1 MKKLVQSITVYRT
14 LGSNGKN
21 WFSIRTCDG
30 LNTNNILINGRKALL
45 KTAFA
50 LIAVAIFKRNVVRI
64 RRFRNNKI

>member
-30 LNTNNILINGRKALL
+30 LNTDNILINGRKALL
-45 KTAFA
+45 KTVFA
-50 LIAVAIFKRNVVRI
+50 LIVVAILKRNVVY
-64 RRFRNNKI
+64 FSVFKNNKI

>member
-1 MKKLVQSITVYRT
+1 MKKLVQVITVYRT
-14 LGSNGKN
+14 LLSGKD
-21 WFSIRTCDG
+21 WFSIRTSDG
-30 LNTNNILINGRKALL
+30 INTNNILINGRKTLL